1 MSAGIFWLASYPKSG
16 NTWFRVFLDNLR
28 GDSDQPARINELKTG
43 MIASSRFWID
53 TVLGFDSAEFDADA
67 LDRLRPAVYRWTAD
81 QATETGYYK
90 IHDAY
95 TYLPDGEPLVS
106 RAATRGA
113 LYLLRN
119 PMDVAIS
126 LAHHLRC
133 SIDQA
138 IAHMGN
144 PDHAICANPK
154 GPDVQVR
161 LKLLGW
167 SGHVRS
173 WVDAEGLACEVIR
186 YEDMHARP
194 LETFTRAAVF
204 LGLPSER
211 AQIEKALRFGH
222 ITELQRQEAKDR
234 FQETPQGVPRF
245 FRKGV
250 VGDWRTALTPAQ
262 VERIVADHGE
272 VMTRFGYLDA
282 HGAPVENLTVMPAN

>member
-16 NTWFRVFLDNLR
+16 NTWFRAFLQNLR
-28 GDSDQPARINELKTG
+28 VNGDQPARINELNIG
-43 MIASSRFWID
+43 VIASARFWID
-53 TVLGFDSAEFDADA
+53 MVLGFDSAELDADA
-67 LDRLRPAVYRWTAD
+67 LDRLRPAVYRWTAG
-81 QATETGYYK
+81 QADETGYHK

-95 TYLPDGEPLVS
+95 TYLPNGEPLVS

-113 LYLLRN
+113 VYLLRN
-119 PMDVAIS
+119 PLDVAVS

-133 SIDQA
+133 SIDEA

-144 PDHAICANPK
+144 PDHAFCDNPK
-154 GPDVQVR
+154 HLDYQVR
-161 LKLLGW
+161 QKLLSW

-173 WVDAEGLACEVIR
+173 WVDAEGLAREVIR
-186 YEDMHARP
+186 YEDMHSRS

-211 AQIEKALRFGH
+211 AQIKKALRFSH

-234 FQETPQGVPRF
+234 FQETPQGVPQF
-245 FRKGV
+245 FRKGR
-250 VGDWRTALTPAQ
+250 VGDWRTTLTPAQ

-272 VMTRFGYLDA
+272 VMARFGYLDA
-282 HGAPVENLTVMPAN
+282 HSVPVEGA